1 MEIFEIMKKT
11 NSNELVFFEEP
22 SVSLR
27 AIVAVNDITLGK
39 AITTCRINK
48 KSTDEAVA
56 EALRIAHYNTYKSAL
71 LRRRFGGGGLV
82 LCGDLPTENKDI
94 YLRTLGAFL
103 VRLKEYVVL
112 GEIPQTNIKEM
123 LDFSNVFLGDVV
135 GYDIAYNENK
145 NASAE
150 ATAKGMMLGLKAI
163 VRKKFNT
170 ESLNGL
176 SFAIQGVGEVGYN
189 LVKLLLE
196 IENVKITVTDTIYDK
211 IKAIQDQSPE
221 IKVVKPDEIYNQQ
234 CDIFISSAE
243 DNIITEADAKK
254 LKCKVLTGSAN
265 EFLADQNIE
274 KILDEKQILYVP
286 GFVINGGDII
296 HIDNELNFE
305 EVEYAEQDLQQI
317 YTLISDL
324 LNKAEEQKKSI
335 REIAVESI
343 EKYIKNISTLKTI
356 QIDAR

>member
-11 NSNELVFFEEP
+11 TGNELVFFEEP

-39 AITTCRINK
+39 AITTSRISK
-48 KSTDEAVA
+48 KSTDEAIA

-71 LRRRFGGGGLV
+71 LRRRFGGGGMV

-103 VRLKEYVVL
+103 YRLKEYIDL
-112 GEIPQTNIKEM
+112 GKIPQTNMKEM
-123 LDFSNVFLGDVV
+123 LDFSNVFYGDVV
-135 GYDIAYNENK
+135 GFEENYNENK

-163 VRKKFNT
+163 ARKKFNT
-170 ESLNGL
+170 ESLSGL
-176 SFAIQGVGEVGYN
+176 SFVIQGVGEVGYN

-196 IENVKITVTDTIYDK
+196 IENVKITVTDIIYDK
-211 IKAIQDQSPE
+211 IKVIQDQSPE
-221 IKVVKPDEIYNQQ
+221 IKVVKPVEIYHQQ
-234 CDIFISSAE
+234 CDFFISAAE
-243 DNIITEADAKK
+243 DNIISETNAKE

-265 EFLADQNIE
+265 EFLADESIE
-274 KILDEKQILYVP
+274 KVLTEKEILYVP
-286 GFVINGGDII
+286 GFVINGGEII
-296 HIDNELNFE
+296 QINNELDYE
-305 EVEYAEQDLQQI
+305 SVEYAEQDLQQI

-324 LNKAEEQKKSI
+324 LDKAEEQKKSI

-343 EKYIKNISTLKTI
+343 EKYIKDIAAIKSI
-356 QIDAR
+356 QTNAR